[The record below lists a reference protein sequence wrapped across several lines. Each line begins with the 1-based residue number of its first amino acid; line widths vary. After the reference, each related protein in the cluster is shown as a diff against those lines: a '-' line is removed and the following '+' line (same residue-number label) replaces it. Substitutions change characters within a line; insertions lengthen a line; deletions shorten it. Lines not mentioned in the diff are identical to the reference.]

1 MVIEAIYE
9 NGVFRPTGAVDV
21 PEGTRVSV
29 DLPDA
34 SEDAGSHPWLEFAG
48 AWSEET
54 ADEVERI
61 IEETCEQI
69 HPGDYPENVL

>member
-1 MVIEAIYE
+1 MVIEAVYE
-9 NGVFRPTGAVDV
+9 NGIFRPISAVDV

-29 DLPDA
+29 DLPDI
-34 SEDAGSHPWLEFAG
+34 STDVRPHPWLEFAG

-54 ADEVERI
+54 ADEVGRF